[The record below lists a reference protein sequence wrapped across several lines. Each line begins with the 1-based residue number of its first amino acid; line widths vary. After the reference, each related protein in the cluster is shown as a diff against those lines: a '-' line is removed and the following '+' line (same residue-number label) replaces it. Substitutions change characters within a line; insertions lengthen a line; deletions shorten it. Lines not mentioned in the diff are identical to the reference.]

1 MNKIIEC
8 QHDSQSLHKQV
19 KDFTSLSESFNQANP
34 CLVTISNRIEP
45 NSATIPSKKVSVSS
59 DLSCQGLLVNS
70 VRESRKELGIREG
83 MDGKSKVAEIPVV
96 DKNVDNKQI
105 AGRGMVMSSLDADKA
120 EIKDAAQSREAE
132 GC

>member
-1 MNKIIEC
+1 
-8 QHDSQSLHKQV
+8 
-19 KDFTSLSESFNQANP
+19 
-34 CLVTISNRIEP
+34 
-45 NSATIPSKKVSVSS
+45 
-59 DLSCQGLLVNS
+59 
-70 VRESRKELGIREG
+70 